1 MIAFVPLAVGS
12 VLAGFYFL
20 VKKSIQSTGLER
32 TQARYL
38 LIGALIMFTLI
49 IALNFIGVAFLRQ
62 SSLATYG
69 PLFTLPFVG
78 MTAYTIIRHR
88 LLDIRAAIFR
98 TLSLSFLV
106 GAVLGIYS
114 LLLVFAVPTI
124 TDLTGI
130 RGEIVAAVAAL
141 ISIPLARYVQKKLTQ
156 LTDRFLFQSRA
167 DYRQALV
174 AIGDQ
179 LSGTIDIDDVTAT
192 ILKAMQEVVRS
203 KKTIIFLREPDG
215 KELVPRAADGV
226 RNFRV
231 TIPHDHVLLE
241 HLRHSFGPLVK
252 DELALAKEQE
262 RRPKHIAELT
272 EVENA
277 LVWLDASVVLPLFVN
292 KELTGIIGLGPK
304 LSGEPYLQDDTN
316 FLAALA
322 PQAATALENARLYQE
337 SLEFGEKLKAEVE
350 RATKELAVAN
360 EQLRDL
366 DKAKSEFLSVASHQL
381 YTPLTALR
389 GYLSMLREGDFGKTP
404 PKQKPV
410 IDILEKSSERL
421 ITLIK
426 SLLDISRI
434 ESGRLE
440 LNLESIDLAE
450 MIRELVRDLL
460 PNAAAK
466 KLTLEFEE
474 PARPLPHI
482 VADRQRLRQ
491 VLLNFIDNAIK
502 YTSAGRIDVTLRQLD
517 DELIFAVTDT
527 GKGLT
532 RPEIA
537 KLFNK
542 FTRVGGADR
551 FHTEG
556 TGLGLYVAKQIVKEH
571 HGDVEVTSPGTGL
584 GSTFSV
590 HLPIEGTSASLKA
603 GEAASVAIKAA

>member
-1 MIAFVPLAVGS
+1 
-12 VLAGFYFL
+12 
-20 VKKSIQSTGLER
+20 
-32 TQARYL
+32 
-38 LIGALIMFTLI
+38 
-49 IALNFIGVAFLRQ
+49 
-62 SSLATYG
+62 
-69 PLFTLPFVG
+69 
-78 MTAYTIIRHR
+78 
-88 LLDIRAAIFR
+88 
-98 TLSLSFLV
+98 
-106 GAVLGIYS
+106 
-114 LLLVFAVPTI
+114 
-124 TDLTGI
+124 
-130 RGEIVAAVAAL
+130 
-141 ISIPLARYVQKKLTQ
+141 
-156 LTDRFLFQSRA
+156 
-167 DYRQALV
+167 
-174 AIGDQ
+174 
-179 LSGTIDIDDVTAT
+179 
-192 ILKAMQEVVRS
+192 
-203 KKTIIFLREPDG
+203 
-215 KELVPRAADGV
+215 
-226 RNFRV
+226 
-231 TIPHDHVLLE
+231 
-241 HLRHSFGPLVK
+241 VK

-474 PARPLPHI
+474 PARPLPYI